1 MGTHFNKIYEIVSQT
16 ISDHHMFQSG
26 DRVLIGVSGGP
37 DSVALLHLLMA
48 VGPQYD
54 LDLAIAHLNHGLR
67 ETAADGDANFV
78 AALSKRLR
86 VPLYS
91 EKRDVLEYRRRHRL
105 SLETASRH
113 VRYAFFNEL
122 LQAKGFDKIAL
133 GHHMDDN
140 AELVLMNL
148 LRGSG
153 PTGLAGIPPVRDNHI
168 VRPLMG
174 LTRKQI
180 KAYLAGKNLSY
191 VIDASNNDQ
200 RHLRNRIR
208 HELLPLLAT
217 HYNGRIAHHLNQTA
231 AVCRTEDQWLERA
244 VDPIFN
250 AQVIEQAD
258 SRIVLS
264 IAGMADLDLAMQ
276 RRLLRRALKLVAKT
290 LRQISFGHIEAVR
303 GLLTRGR
310 PWQSIDLPHQI
321 RVSRMDPGLVF
332 SREKETL
339 RHIPPAGKA
348 EGPVFSYQHT
358 PPGVVALR
366 EIGLRLVFTVHESD
380 QLAPVFQPA
389 DPNVYMDLEELSLPV
404 LVRNRKAGDRFAPM
418 GLGGTQSVRKYL
430 SSREKN
436 LTKRSRCPVMIS
448 DDQIVWV
455 IGHGIADAV
464 KVRSKTRQVL
474 KVQVLLA

>member
-1 MGTHFNKIYEIVSQT
+1 
-16 ISDHHMFQSG
+16 MFQSG

-37 DSVALLHLLMA
+37 DSVALLHLLLA

-67 ETAADGDANFV
+67 KTAADRDADFV
-78 AALSKRLR
+78 AALSKRLL

-122 LQAKGFDKIAL
+122 LQANGFDKIAL

-153 PTGLAGIPPVRDNHI
+153 PRGLAGIPPVRDNHI

-174 LTRKQI
+174 LTRQQI
-180 KAYLAGKNLSY
+180 KDYLAGKNLNY

-208 HELLPLLAT
+208 HELLPFLAT
-217 HYNGRIAHHLNQTA
+217 RYNGRIAHHLNQTA
-231 AVCRTEDQWLERA
+231 AVCRSEDRWLERA
-244 VDPIFN
+244 VDAIFN
-250 AQVIEQAD
+250 AQVVEQAD

-264 IAGMADLDLAMQ
+264 LPGMVDLDLAMQ
-276 RRLLRRALKLVAKT
+276 RRLL
-290 LRQISFGHIEAVR
+290 
-303 GLLTRGR
+303 
-310 PWQSIDLPHQI
+310 
-321 RVSRMDPGLVF
+321 
-332 SREKETL
+332 
-339 RHIPPAGKA
+339 
-348 EGPVFSYQHT
+348 FSYQHR
-358 PPGVVALR
+358 PPGVVELR
-366 EIGLRLVFTVHESD
+366 EIGLRLVFTVQESKT
-380 QLAPVFQPA
+380 LVHACRPTAPHA
-389 DPNVYMDLEELSLPV
+389 YMDLAKLSLPV
-404 LVRNRKAGDRFAPM
+404 LVRNWKTGDRFAPM

-436 LTKRSRCPVMIS
+436 LAKRSRCPVMIS
-448 DDQIVWV
+448 DNQVVWV
-455 IGHGIADAV
+455 IGYGIADAV
-464 KVRSKTRQVL
+464 KVSSKTRQVL